1 MHFLF
6 ASYLL
11 ATTIEFEMGAAQSSP
26 TIATTRIESPP
37 AACPMRE
44 GSSVPAENPLNRMPT
59 IAQQTRALGQ
69 KTVLPLERT
78 ISTIPRA
85 VTSGTSPSACPVA
98 SSSTDSNAK
107 LAKDKADQWE
117 YPSPQQFYNA
127 LVRKGW
133 ETPEESI
140 EMMVNIHNWM
150 NEAAWQQVR
159 TWEEKHDGYAII
171 LHRRLYVE
179 TNS

>member
-1 MHFLF
+1 M
-6 ASYLL
+6 
-11 ATTIEFEMGAAQSSP
+11 
-26 TIATTRIESPP
+26 
-37 AACPMRE
+37 
-44 GSSVPAENPLNRMPT
+44 V
-59 IAQQTRALGQ
+59 AQQTRALGQ

-98 SSSTDSNAK
+98 STSSVSADSTATPLK
-107 LAKDKADQWE
+107 TKDDQWE

-140 EMMVNIHNWM
+140 VMMVNIHNWM

-159 TWEEKHDGYAII
+159 TWEEKHDGYAIVFSKPQ
-171 LHRRLYVE
+171 RF
-179 TNS
+179 S

>member
-1 MHFLF
+1 
-6 ASYLL
+6 
-11 ATTIEFEMGAAQSSP
+11 MGAAQSTPPVSTP
-26 TIATTRIESPP
+26 SAPSPP

-44 GSSVPAENPLNRMPT
+44 GQSAPAENPLNRMPT

-98 SSSTDSNAK
+98 SSSTDSAK
-107 LAKDKADQWE
+107 PLPKDKADQWE

-140 EMMVNIHNWM
+140 VMMVNIHNWM

-171 LHRRLYVE
+171 TIRAPNDE
-179 TNS
+179 ANA